1 MDIEGGYSCLSNEDH
16 VYVYDGADDTARR
29 MVKLCRQY
37 TTVTVS
43 SSNYMFVSL
52 YTDDGGSSG
61 NGFSM
66 TYTATDRCKYQQLY
80 IFLRLVLQL
89 KAKHL

>member
-1 MDIEGGYSCLSNEDH
+1 MDIGGGYSCLSNEDH
-16 VYVYDGADDTARR
+16 VYVYDGADDTARW

-66 TYTATDRCKYQQLY
+66 TYNAILDRKCYTLY
-80 IFLRLVLQL
+80 EDIPIPMYD
-89 KAKHL
+89 